1 MRMLSFPMPRHDRK
15 RRVEKVLNTAQSVG
29 DMVGPSTQRAHYDGV
44 LVDPNALASRDTLQ
58 LIRQL
63 RRENTYTSWFAFSR
77 YPAALNGV
85 IQLSRIEVRLS
96 P

>member
-1 MRMLSFPMPRHDRK
+1 MKVLSFLPRHDLK
-15 RRVEKVLNTAQSVG
+15 RRVERALTSAQFVG

-44 LVDPNALASRDTLQ
+44 LVDPNALASRDTLH
-58 LIRQL
+58 LIRQM

-85 IQLSRIEVRLS
+85 IQLSRIGVRLS